1 MKKLNKNAFQV
12 TIAFML
18 VLLAVVGLTLWF
30 PIVGAIFYGLV
41 VCGAIGTIAY
51 VWIDHFLN

>member
-1 MKKLNKNAFQV
+1 MKELNKNAFQL
-12 TIAFML
+12 TMAFML

-30 PIVGAIFYGLV
+30 PIVGAIFYVLV

-51 VWIDHFLN
+51 VCIDHLLN